1 MSLQPSTT
9 SRVRLGLLLGLV
21 FTLGVVLVGL
31 RFLGRGAEIATPVTK
46 PTQAPPAKGQVKVN
60 LRSSASLNLDES
72 KNVRPDYSPELGPK
86 DLAVFQ
92 AKTQAKFRAMVEEL
106 GHADESQD
114 AGVTKSAAMVL
125 AKLAEE
131 PRMVKLGEEI
141 DFLDK
146 SWAEANQQER
156 QVILDRTYAIADQM
170 LIEFRAAL
178 SALR

>member
-31 RFLGRGAEIATPVTK
+31 RFLGRGAEIATPVAK

-72 KNVRPDYSPELGPK
+72 KNVRPDDSPELGPK
-86 DLAVFQ
+86 DLEVFQ
-92 AKTQAKFRAMVEEL
+92 AKTQAKFRAMFEEL
-106 GHADESQD
+106 GVADESQD
-114 AGVTKSAAMVL
+114 AVVTKSAAMVL

-146 SWAEANQQER
+146 SWPGANQQER